1 MTRVSLNQINS
12 EIVKAITG
20 INLEWGLAYET
31 AKMCV
36 FLSQH
41 NIKYSR
47 EICYLLN
54 KYKDIKYTPNLT
66 CKEKESIFIAPFFAF
81 SLLENIISN
90 KCQWEGYVFAP
101 QFLIAAIGMFAKEFN
116 IKFSIKNKKNIL
128 IAKSNDSKVC
138 VLKRNLNSDYY
149 FISQEKTNIPQNNL
163 SPLKK
168 VNKYKIDDNDW
179 STILSFGKNSFV
191 KDSISSKEKGAGY

>member
-12 EIVKAITG
+12 EIVKAIRG
-20 INLEWGLAYET
+20 VNLEWGLAYET

-54 KYKDIKYTPNLT
+54 KYMDMKYTPNLI

-90 KCQWEGYVFAP
+90 KSQWEGYVFAP

-128 IAKSNDSKVC
+128 IAKSNNSKVC

-149 FISQEKTNIPQNNL
+149 FISQEKLCIQSNNL
-163 SPLKK
+163 SLLNK
-168 VNKYKIDDNDW
+168 VNEYKIDDNDW